1 MSIRIQKVAWS
12 IVYMRMKECEA
23 EAGAGV
29 GAPGLDL
36 HADRVLQG
44 AACLSVP
51 TWDSESLPPPPPR
64 SEPSSCQFLG
74 CVSGRWAGASPRF
87 CPLKLIDFCADF
99 YSTNVI
105 VR

>member
-1 MSIRIQKVAWS
+1 
-12 IVYMRMKECEA
+12 MKDCET

-29 GAPGLDL
+29 GAPGLGL

-44 AACLSVP
+44 CLPERTHVGFRVSSTP
-51 TWDSESLPPPPPR
+51 NPNPR
-64 SEPSSCQFLG
+64 SEPPSSQFLG